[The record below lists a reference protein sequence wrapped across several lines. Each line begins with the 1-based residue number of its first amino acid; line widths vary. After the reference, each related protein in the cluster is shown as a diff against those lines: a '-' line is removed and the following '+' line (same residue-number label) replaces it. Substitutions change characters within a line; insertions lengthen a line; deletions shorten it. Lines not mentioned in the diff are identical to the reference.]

1 MTETSA
7 SVFKEPIQIV
17 PKVRRGVWTTN
28 VDCVV
33 NINLFN
39 RYQYGGRWGNEGECV
54 VMMMS

>member
-1 MTETSA
+1 MTET

-39 RYQYGGRWGNEGECV
+39 RYQYGGRWGNEGECF